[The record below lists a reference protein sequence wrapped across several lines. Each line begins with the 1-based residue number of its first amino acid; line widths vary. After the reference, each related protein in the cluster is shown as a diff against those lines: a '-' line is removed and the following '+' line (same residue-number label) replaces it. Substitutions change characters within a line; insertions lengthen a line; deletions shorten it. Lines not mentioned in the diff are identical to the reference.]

1 MWQRRLYRFHSCLHF
16 WTHFI
21 SLPLSLCPIHDT
33 LPVPK
38 TTGPLHVLISL
49 SRKVFMNPYTPA
61 HSTGPYIIYWINSYS
76 DSALSSKITCSKK
89 SCLIF
94 PLLYLL
100 HVDQSGFFCNKFFWE
115 PCSFFFF
122 SEKVSQLVL
131 THYLCDHLFIAYL
144 SHFSV
149 STTRARTTLTFTNQD
164 FPRAWRGADTLNRFS
179 NCLNR
184 QGNTTTRI

>member
-1 MWQRRLYRFHSCLHF
+1 MWQPRLYRFHSCLHF

-21 SLPLSLCPIHDT
+21 SLPFSLCPIHDT

-49 SRKVFMNPYTPA
+49 SRKVFIHPYTPA

-100 HVDQSGFFCNKFFWE
+100 HVDQSGFFCNKFLWE

-122 SEKVSQLVL
+122 SRK
-131 THYLCDHLFIAYL
+131 
-144 SHFSV
+144 SV
-149 STTRARTTLTFTNQD
+149 SVGINTLFMWPSVYCLPVSLLCKHHKSKDHID
-164 FPRAWRGADTLNRFS
+164 FYKPGFPQSLVWCWHTE
-179 NCLNR
+179 
-184 QGNTTTRI
+184 